1 MKRYLM
7 TVAALLLLALALPA
21 SAGRANGAVRCE
33 VMDGDTLVIS
43 GSGEVERFAAPFTD
57 REKAEESKIRKLVVK
72 EGITRIADFSNLAW
86 APLEEIV
93 LPDSLVEIGKDA
105 FACRSL
111 KKITFGDGLKKI
123 GEDAFA
129 YCENLRE
136 IVLPDSVEEIGW
148 GAFGECIRLKR
159 LVIPASLKNWGATI
173 VEYCPA
179 LRTVVNRSRISCELP
194 WYKKY
199 VTWKVGGRK
208 TRVIP
213 PGATGRSVGKKIP
226 IKWNLMGGR
235 ATEKLPRYYRFGTE
249 LKFKDCVKRD
259 GYSFVGWTVRTY
271 SGVISSLEPGDKYN
285 EIFACWFK
293 FKVVSRKKG
302 TATIYFDVSEPIPGY
317 WGIEIHYA
325 NNRRMRRYNIAYRA
339 GDKGKATIKNLEPG
353 RVYYFRLGG
362 NTDAQS
368 DIDAEIDTWTG
379 KKKVMICR

>member
-1 MKRYLM
+1 MKRVLI

-21 SAGRANGAVRCE
+21 SAGRASGAVRCE
-33 VMDGDTLVIS
+33 VAEGDTLVVS
-43 GSGEVERFAAPFTD
+43 GSGEVEQFAAPFTD

-86 APLEEIV
+86 APLEEII
-93 LPDSLVEIGKDA
+93 LPDSLVEIGEDA
-105 FACRSL
+105 FDCRSL
-111 KKITFGDGLKKI
+111 KRITFGDGLKKI
-123 GEDAFA
+123 GSSAFID
-129 YCENLRE
+129 CVNLRE

-148 GAFGECIRLKR
+148 GAFMGCIRLKR
-159 LVIPASLKNWGATI
+159 LVLPASLKNWGATM
-173 VEYCPA
+173 VEHCPA

-235 ATEKLPRYYRFGTE
+235 ATEKLPRYHRFGTE

-259 GYSFVGWTVRTY
+259 GYSFVGWTTAGCY
-271 SGVISSLEPGDKYN
+271 GVKSSLKPGDKHN

-302 TATIYFDVSEPIPGY
+302 TATIYYDVTGARPGY
-317 WGIEIHYA
+317 VGVEIRYA
-325 NNRRMRRYNIAYRA
+325 NNRRMRQYNSTFSI
-339 GDKGKATIKNLEPG
+339 DLKGKVTIKNLEPG

-362 NTDAQS
+362 DLDSETI
-368 DIDAEIDTWTG
+368 DIWTG